1 MGNPAP
7 AVVRGARST
16 AQRMAN
22 RTTPFIYNEWYVVAF
37 GTELGATPL
46 ARMIL
51 GRSLVLYR
59 TAGGTPVALD
69 DRCIHRSFPLSSGF
83 LRDELLICGYHGL
96 HYDAAGTVV
105 SVPSQQRCPKGL
117 SVRAYPLHET
127 GPLVWAW
134 MGDPELADPARIPA
148 PDLVTSRDWVGK
160 TGYFPLRCN
169 YVSLHENLLDLTH
182 LSFLHAKSFG
192 TPDYVSAP
200 YDVTVDEGHYA
211 LLRRVVPT
219 TLPPVWAKPTKMEGY
234 PNAARITHSQFLS
247 PALHLVTATL
257 YDNALPPENRPE
269 FTIATC
275 HIPTP
280 ETSGSCHYFI
290 LNVRSFAQDEAWITD
305 FIHDQ
310 LFTAFEEDVEGL
322 ELLQHKLESEDERD
336 DFFEVSLAADRAS
349 VEMRQYLKRRAA
361 SEADAPAPT
370 VRHLQSARS

>member
-7 AVVRGARST
+7 SLVRGARST

-37 GTELGATPL
+37 ADELGPALLPRT
-46 ARMIL
+46 IL
-51 GRSLVLYR
+51 DRTLVLYR
-59 TAGGTPVALD
+59 TSDGTPVALD
-69 DRCIHRSFPLSSGF
+69 DRCVHRSFPLSSGT
-83 LRDELLICGYHGL
+83 LRDDDVICGYHGMR
-96 HYDAAGTVV
+96 YDATGTVID
-105 SVPSQQRCPKGL
+105 VPSQARCPRGL
-117 SVRAYPLHET
+117 SVRSYPLYET

-134 MGDPELADPARIPA
+134 MGAPELADPAKIPA
-148 PDLVTSRDWVGK
+148 PALVTSPDWVGR
-160 TGYFPLRCN
+160 TGYFALQCN

-192 TPDYVSAP
+192 TPDYVSSP
-200 YDVTVDEGHYA
+200 YEVTIEEGHYA

-219 TLPPVWAKPTKMEGY
+219 TLPPVWAKPTNMEGY

-257 YDNALPPENRPE
+257 YDNALPPNERTE

-290 LNVRSFAQDEAWITD
+290 LNARSFAQDEDWITE

-310 LFTAFEEDVEGL
+310 LFSAFQEDVDGL
-322 ELLQHKLESEDERD
+322 ELLQLKLELDDERE
-336 DFFEVSLAADRAS
+336 DFFEVSVPADRAGI
-349 VEMRQYLKRRAA
+349 EMRQYLKRRAA
-361 SEADAPAPT
+361 SEAAGPNLML
-370 VRHLQSARS
+370 VNQRSSM